1 MFFTILV
8 TLKDRCLL
16 FCMRAICRIRNA
28 HFKNRRTN
36 LTRITLSIWL
46 WVFFC
51 HNLPSSQNPHSP
63 LMPSLH
69 SLSWFSFSSF
79 EDHSNLHN
87 RLPVSR
93 RGRVIAKRTVST
105 LIETESPNKS
115 KMKRSKKSDL
125 KKSA

>member
-1 MFFTILV
+1 MFFIILV

-28 HFKNRRTN
+28 HFKNQRTN

-79 EDHSNLHN
+79 EDQSNLHN

-93 RGRVIAKRTVST
+93 RRRVIAKRTVST
-105 LIETESPNKS
+105 PIETESPNKS
-115 KMKRSKKSDL
+115 KMKRNKKSDL